1 MSYKRHDLRTNEIKD
16 LRRPFR
22 MVESRS
28 PIRDADAA
36 AQHARF
42 RIVKTKNHRAK
53 SSQRV

>member
-1 MSYKRHDLRTNEIKD
+1 LEIKD
-16 LRRPFR
+16 LRMPFR
-22 MVESRS
+22 IVKRLS

-42 RIVKTKNHRAK
+42 RIVKSKNHRAK